1 MNYVRRVGCSAA
13 IAALALYL
21 AMPLMRAAAAEEG
34 GSDIL
39 SRDAILR
46 DADIPS
52 LGNADG
58 DLTIVEYFDYQCP
71 YCKKTAPLLAR
82 IAKEDG
88 KIRLVAKDWPIF
100 GPVSSYAARIVLAAK
115 YQGKYVQAHE
125 AVMNAKGKLTEDA
138 VRKLM
143 TKAGVDV
150 TKATNDLKEHQA
162 ELDKVVARNTTQ
174 AQAFGFL
181 GTPAFIIGTF
191 RVASALSEAGF
202 RHAIADARKAAAAK

>member
-1 MNYVRRVGCSAA
+1 MKRVRRVAYSVA
-13 IAALALYL
+13 IAALAFCL
-21 AMPLMRAAAAEEG
+21 ALPVFAAEEG
-34 GSDIL
+34 GGDIL

-46 DADIPS
+46 DADIPTM
-52 LGNADG
+52 GNADG
-58 DLTIVEYFDYQCP
+58 DITIVEYFDYQCP

-88 KIRLVAKDWPIF
+88 KIKLIAKDWPIF

-115 YQGKYVQAHE
+115 YQGKYQQAHE
-125 AVMNAKGKLTEDA
+125 AVMNAKGKLTEDG

-143 TKAGVDV
+143 AKAGVDV
-150 TKATNDLKEHQA
+150 AKATSDLKEHQA
-162 ELDKVVARNTTQ
+162 ELDKAVARNTTQ

-181 GTPAFIIGTF
+181 GTPAFVIGTF

-202 RHAIADARKAAAAK
+202 RHAIADARKAGAQP